1 MIGVCDT
8 QGFVKESCEVIHTT
22 GYGEDVDPIDQNRFR
37 LLSKRIINVL
47 YILGDYALGE
57 P

>member
-1 MIGVCDT
+1 MIMRCDI

-22 GYGEDVDPIDQNRFR
+22 GYGEDVDPIDQNRFG